1 MSTTSTAIF
10 AVVLAAGSAR
20 RFGSTKQLA
29 ETGGETLVHRAATL
43 AQTACGDRSLL
54 VVGHDAAAV
63 TAAAAGQCA
72 YLAVNERYERGLG
85 TSLAL
90 AARVLSDSA
99 DALLLLLADQPT
111 ITAGHLDALMAAWNG
126 DDRTI
131 VATAYAGTVGVPAL
145 LPRATFARLATLGGD
160 RGARVLF
167 NDPDLVIVSVPFEG
181 AAIDVDTPADLAAA
195 DP

>member
-1 MSTTSTAIF
+1 
-10 AVVLAAGSAR
+10 
-20 RFGSTKQLA
+20 
-29 ETGGETLVHRAATL
+29 
-43 AQTACGDRSLL
+43 
-54 VVGHDAAAV
+54 
-63 TAAAAGQCA
+63 
-72 YLAVNERYERGLG
+72 
-85 TSLAL
+85 
-90 AARVLSDSA
+90 
-99 DALLLLLADQPT
+99 
-111 ITAGHLDALMAAWNG
+111 MAAWNG